1 MNQQGIILSVTCYLG
16 ILSTVLYL
24 LLFVVLPVKIPAT
37 SYYADT
43 IKSFGAEGNISYGD
57 SSNWKYLRA
66 KVLELQ
72 GDRCLCCGKR
82 EDEMHIDHI
91 KPKSRYPHLQYMID
105 NLQVL
110 CPDCNRAKSYT
121 RETDYRKSDHLIAL
135 VREVNNN
142 KLLRRKY
149 VYNYNVLQRL
159 ANKRFKAEMRN
170 NFYPQVLPIS

>member
-1 MNQQGIILSVTCYLG
+1 MNQQGIILSLTCYLSV
-16 ILSTVLYL
+16 LSAVLYL
-24 LLFVVLPVKIPAT
+24 LLFVVLPVKLPST
-37 SYYADT
+37 SFYVNQ
-43 IKSFGAEGNISYGD
+43 IHSFGAEGNISYGD
-57 SSNWKYLRA
+57 SGNWKYLRS

-72 GDRCLCCGKR
+72 GERCLCCGKK

-121 RETDYRKSDHLIAL
+121 KETDYRKSDHLISL
-135 VREVNNN
+135 LREINNN
-142 KLLRRKY
+142 KLIQRKY
-149 VYNYNVLQRL
+149 VYNINVLEKL

-170 NFYPQVLPIS
+170 KNYPQILPIS